1 MTDNETEFLAQ
12 RFEIHREHL
21 RAVAFRML
29 GSRSE
34 ADDAV
39 QEAWLRLAR
48 AAPDTLEN
56 LAGWLTTVVGRVCL
70 DQLRTRKMR
79 REEAI
84 GAEAESVANADNTER
99 DIALADSIGMAMMT
113 VLDSLSP
120 PERVAFVL
128 HDMFNLSFEDI
139 ATILNRSQVAAR
151 QLASRARR
159 RVQRRPAASEA
170 DQRRQREIVGAFLA
184 ASRGGDFSE
193 LLAVLD
199 PDVVLH
205 ADAAALAASKARA
218 THAAPE
224 LVAPEIRG
232 REPIAKLF
240 QGRAQGARLATVD
253 GSPGLV
259 VPIGNELI
267 AVFEFTIENGTIAE
281 IALTSDA
288 QTIKAM
294 ALEY

>member
-1 MTDNETEFLAQ
+1 MNETELLA
-12 RFEIHREHL
+12 RKFEANREHL
-21 RAVAFRML
+21 RAVAYRML

-39 QEAWLRLAR
+39 QETWLRLSR
-48 AAPDTLEN
+48 ADSGAVEN
-56 LAGWLTTVVGRVCL
+56 LTGWLTTVVGRVCL
-70 DQLRTRKMR
+70 DLLRTRKMR
-79 REEAI
+79 HEEAI
-84 GAEAESVANADNTER
+84 GREAETVANDDNTER
-99 DIALADSIGMAMMT
+99 EMVLADSIGMAMLA
-113 VLDSLSP
+113 VLDTLTP

-128 HDMFNLSFEDI
+128 HDMFNLPFDDI
-139 ATILNRSQVAAR
+139 AAIVGRSPVAAR

-159 RVQRRPAASEA
+159 RVQGRPVMSDA
-170 DQRRQREIVGAFLA
+170 DRAQQRAVVNAFLT

-199 PDVVLH
+199 PHVVLR
-205 ADAAALAASKARA
+205 ADAAALAMSAARA
-218 THAAPE
+218 AQGAPE
-224 LVAPEIRG
+224 LREPETHG

-240 QGRAQGARLATVD
+240 QGRAKGARLASVD

-259 VPIGNELI
+259 VPIGGKLI
-267 AVFEFTIENGTIAE
+267 AVFEFTIEDGTITE

-288 QTIKAM
+288 KTIETM

>member
-1 MTDNETEFLAQ
+1 MTETELLA
-12 RFEIHREHL
+12 RKFEANRGHL
-21 RAVAFRML
+21 RAVAYRML

-34 ADDAV
+34 AEDAV
-39 QEAWLRLAR
+39 QEAWLRLSR

-56 LAGWLTTVVGRVCL
+56 LTGWLTTVVGRVCL
-70 DQLRTRKMR
+70 DLLRTRKMR
-79 REEAI
+79 HEEAI
-84 GAEAESVANADNTER
+84 GREAEAVANDDNAER
-99 DIALADSIGMAMMT
+99 DMALADSIGVAMLT
-113 VLDSLSP
+113 VLDTLPP

-128 HDMFNLSFEDI
+128 HDMFNLPFEDI
-139 ATILNRSQVAAR
+139 ASIVGRSVVAAR

-159 RVQRRPAASEA
+159 RVQDQPPVPEA
-170 DQRRQREIVGAFLA
+170 DRLRQREIVNAFLT

-199 PDVVLH
+199 PNVVLR
-205 ADAAALAASKARA
+205 ADAAALALSAARA
-218 THAAPE
+218 AQGAPE
-224 LVAPEIRG
+224 LREREMRG

-240 QGRAQGARLATVD
+240 QGRAKGARLASVD

-259 VPIGNELI
+259 VPIGGALV
-267 AVFEFTIENGTIAE
+267 AVFEFITENGAITE

-288 QTIKAM
+288 QTIGAM